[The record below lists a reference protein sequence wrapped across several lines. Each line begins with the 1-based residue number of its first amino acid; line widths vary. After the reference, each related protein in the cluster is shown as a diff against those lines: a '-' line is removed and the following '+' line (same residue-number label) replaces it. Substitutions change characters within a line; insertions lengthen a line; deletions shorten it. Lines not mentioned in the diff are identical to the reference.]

1 MAAAVAAAEAIKN
14 KINLLKMADIA
25 GGGEN
30 NQIAGGERELAVE
43 VHVVEPTKNYLH
55 DSKICLLSAEVKLML
70 MFHDDDGAI
79 VNRLALPPLSSSLLL
94 PFRHES

>member
-30 NQIAGGERELAVE
+30 NQIAGGEREL
-43 VHVVEPTKNYLH
+43 VVEPTKNCLH
-55 DSKICLLSAEVKLML
+55 DSKICLLFAEVKLML

-79 VNRLALPPLSSSLLL
+79 VKRLALLL
-94 PFRHES
+94 PTFALQT